1 MNQKDFLNQ
10 IHFRFGKVLC
20 FILKGIISFYI
31 GKFVGQL
38 IRVLL
43 VLIESTRYAIVMVTY
58 PDETYKNARICQI

>member
-10 IHFRFGKVLC
+10 IHFRLSKILC
-20 FILKGIISFYI
+20 LILKGIISFYI

-38 IRVLL
+38 ILVLL
-43 VLIESTRYAIVMVTY
+43 VLIESTRYAIVKIIY